1 MHKDQ
6 SAPMSNDEPN
16 IIKDRLAVDVRDL
29 AQDEVVEH
37 AGGDKLAEVVSQARS
52 PSAAMLRSDRE
63 IPLSSGL
70 GDLGGALGRV
80 LGQPLEPVSYQ
91 LRVRGG
97 PDPVWH
103 VRRVHFVEAISEP
116 YELSVDLITD
126 DTYVETDELLGAD
139 VELEL
144 ARNTFARSI
153 LGVVERVDFLGVASD
168 RLTVRLHIVPA
179 FKLLVQHVDTRIFQD
194 KAVPEIL
201 QEVLEPALAQYG
213 RKLDREKLNAKYL
226 VRDYCVQYGESDF
239 AFACRL
245 MEEEGI
251 SYIFEP
257 EGGDDDEGGVEK
269 MVLLDQDGDPNAD
282 FPEVEG
288 DTRDQIPIIAD
299 RAETADCESLRYL
312 EWYRPEQVT
321 KVSTRRFNWK
331 RPDPVAPP
339 VANQEQAD
347 ARGRTR
353 EVYVPDARRRIEDYQ
368 RKDSYRGTKV
378 AYDEDPLTMRRF
390 QMFTGLQSRGQGASN
405 VTCLRAGGVFEIAE
419 HPHGGVSFTRLLV
432 TRAVHFGDCP
442 DREIAAGGGG
452 VRYQNTFECIPA
464 TMPFRPTETTPKP
477 RVFGPQTATVTGP
490 KGEEVHTDV
499 HGRIKVS
506 FHWDRVLPLDDSSSC
521 WVRVAQMWA
530 GPGWGTWF
538 LPRIGME
545 VVVEFLDGNPD
556 RPLAVGCVYNG
567 RNGTPYPLPDEKTKS
582 TIKSNSSVGGEGFNE
597 LRFEDAKGA
606 EEIFMHAQRDQNEV
620 VLSNRTRL
628 VKGNEW
634 ISIGGNNKV
643 KIDGAPVHGEAQG
656 IVQGRETRID
666 GHEIL
671 ETTHTVHVR
680 APERI
685 VLEVPGSSIVIEPGS
700 ITFTAGDGASIR
712 LDEDVLAM
720 SKARS
725 SLELSEGIVES
736 TEGSMVMDAGD
747 VAMTGENEVIVK
759 GGIIHLN

>member
-1 MHKDQ
+1 M
-6 SAPMSNDEPN
+6 PTDEPK
-16 IIKDRLAVDVRDL
+16 IIDERNSVNVRELTEEKAHELAN
-29 AQDEVVEH
+29 E
-37 AGGDKLAEVVSQARS
+37 KLH
-52 PSAAMLRSDRE
+52 
-63 IPLSSGL
+63 GL
-70 GDLGGALGRV
+70 GGEPAERVAGAAKKAASTVQRAARAVPGLDGLASALGEV
-80 LGQPLEPVSYQ
+80 FGQPLDPVSYHLQ
-91 LRVRGG
+91 VRGG

-116 YELSVDLITD
+116 FELSVDLLTD
-126 DTYVETDELLGAD
+126 DVDLETDDLLGAD
-139 VELEL
+139 AELEYT
-144 ARNTFARSI
+144 RNTFARRI
-153 LGVVERVDFLGVASD
+153 LGIIERVDFLGIASD
-168 RLTVRLHIVPA
+168 RLSVRLHIVPA
-179 FKLLVQHVDTRIFQD
+179 FKLLVQQVDTRIFQD
-194 KAVPEIL
+194 KAVPDIL
-201 QEVLEPALAQYG
+201 KEVLEPGLAQYG
-213 RKLDREKLNAKYL
+213 RKLDRSKLNAKYL

-251 SYIFEP
+251 SYMFEP
-257 EGGDDDEGGVEK
+257 EGEDVEGGAEQL
-269 MVLLDQDGDPNAD
+269 VLLDQDGEANAD
-282 FPEVEG
+282 FPEIEG
-288 DTRDQIPIIAD
+288 DTRAQIPIIKD
-299 RAETADCESLRYL
+299 RPETADCESLRYL

-331 RPDPVAPP
+331 RPDPAAPP
-339 VANQEQAD
+339 SAEKKQDD

-368 RKDSYRGTKV
+368 KKDSYRGTK
-378 AYDEDPLTMRRF
+378 AGYDEEPLTVRRF
-390 QMFTGLQSRGQGASN
+390 QMVTGNQARGQGASN
-405 VTCLRAGGVFEIAE
+405 VTCLRAGGIFEIAE
-419 HPHGGVSFTRLLV
+419 HPHGGVAFTRLLV

-442 DREIAAGGGG
+442 DREMGAEGGGA
-452 VRYQNTFECIPA
+452 RYQNTFECIPA
-464 TMPFRPTETTPKP
+464 TTPFRPMETTPKP

-490 KGEEVHTDV
+490 KGEEIHTDV
-499 HGRIKVS
+499 HGRIKVL
-506 FHWDRVLPLDDSSSC
+506 FHWDRLSPQDDASSC
-521 WVRVAQMWA
+521 WVRVAQMWS

-545 VVVEFLDGNPD
+545 VVVEYLDGNPD
-556 RPLAVGCVYNG
+556 RPLVVGCVYNG

-582 TIKSNSSVGGEGFNE
+582 TIKSNSSLAGEGFNE
-597 LRFEDAKGA
+597 IRFEDAKGA

-620 VLSNRTRL
+620 VLNNRTRL

-634 ISIGGNNKV
+634 ITIEGNNSV
-643 KIDGAPVHGEAQG
+643 KIDGAPVYGDPQG

-700 ITFTAGDGASIR
+700 ITFVAGEGAMMR

-725 SLELSEGIVES
+725 SLELSEGIVEN
-736 TEGSMVMDAGD
+736 TDGSMVMDAGD
-747 VAMTGENEVIVK
+747 VTMIGESEVIVK
-759 GGIIHLN
+759 GGVIRLN

>member
-1 MHKDQ
+1 M
-6 SAPMSNDEPN
+6 PTDEPK
-16 IIKDRLAVDVRDL
+16 IIGERNALSVRELAEGEVLERAGDDAERVTKTAKRAGAA
-29 AQDEVVEH
+29 AQRVAKVGSAV
-37 AGGDKLAEVVSQARS
+37 AGGVGSL
-52 PSAAMLRSDRE
+52 
-63 IPLSSGL
+63 L
-70 GDLGGALGRV
+70 GEAF
-80 LGQPLEPVSYQ
+80 GQPLDPVSYHLQ
-91 LRVRGG
+91 VRGG
-97 PDPVWH
+97 PDVVWH

-116 YELSVDLITD
+116 YELSVDLLTD
-126 DTYVETDELLGAD
+126 DIDLETDDLLGAD
-139 VELEL
+139 AELEYT
-144 ARNTFARSI
+144 RNTFARRI
-153 LGVVERVDFLGVASD
+153 LGIIERVDFLGVASD
-168 RLTVRLHIVPA
+168 RLSVRLHIVPA
-179 FKLLVQHVDTRIFQD
+179 FKLLVQQVDTRIFQD

-201 QEVLEPALAQYG
+201 QEVLEPSLAQYG
-213 RKLDREKLNAKYL
+213 RKLDRSKLDAKYL

-251 SYIFEP
+251 AYMFEP
-257 EGGDDDEGGVEK
+257 EGEDVEGGVERL
-269 MVLLDQDGDPNAD
+269 VLLEQEGDANAD
-282 FPEVEG
+282 FPEIEG
-288 DTRDQIPIIAD
+288 DTRPQIPIIKD
-299 RAETADCESLRYL
+299 RPETADCESLRYL

-321 KVSTRRFNWK
+321 KLSTRRFNWK
-331 RPDPVAPP
+331 RPDPSAPP
-339 VANQEQAD
+339 SAEQKRED

-353 EVYVPDARRRIEDYQ
+353 EVYVPDTRRRIEDYQ
-368 RKDSYRGTKV
+368 KKDSYRGTK
-378 AYDEDPLTMRRF
+378 ASYDEDPLTVRRF
-390 QMFTGLQSRGQGASN
+390 QMFTGNQARGQGASN

-442 DREIAAGGGG
+442 DREMGADGGGA
-452 VRYQNTFECIPA
+452 RYQNTFECIPA
-464 TMPFRPTETTPKP
+464 TTPFRPMESMPKP

-490 KGEEVHTDV
+490 KGEEIHTDV

-506 FHWDRVLPLDDSSSC
+506 FHWDRVLPQDGGSSC

-530 GPGWGTWF
+530 GAGWGTWF

-556 RPLAVGCVYNG
+556 RPLVVGCVYNG

-597 LRFEDAKGA
+597 IRFEDAKGA

-620 VLSNRTRL
+620 VLNNRTRL
-628 VKGNEW
+628 VRGNEW
-634 ISIGGNNKV
+634 IKIEGNNSV
-643 KIDGAPVHGEAQG
+643 RIDGAPVHGDPQG

-671 ETTHTVHVR
+671 ETTHTVHVK

-700 ITFTAGDGASIR
+700 ITFVAGDGAMMR

-747 VAMTGENEVIVK
+747 VTMSGETKVVVK
-759 GGIIHLN
+759 GGTIYLN

>member
-1 MHKDQ
+1 MPTDDPK
-6 SAPMSNDEPN
+6 
-16 IIKDRLAVDVRDL
+16 IIGERNSLDVREL
-29 AQDEVVEH
+29 AESEVLERVGDDVERVAGAARRGAAAAQRAAQMASGL
-37 AGGDKLAEVVSQARS
+37 AGG
-52 PSAAMLRSDRE
+52 
-63 IPLSSGL
+63 L
-70 GDLGGALGRV
+70 GSALGEVFGR
-80 LGQPLEPVSYQ
+80 PLEPVSYE
-91 LRVRGG
+91 LKVRGG
-97 PDPVWH
+97 PDAVWH

-116 YELSVDLITD
+116 YELSVDLLVDDPYLETD
-126 DTYVETDELLGAD
+126 DLLGAD
-139 VELEL
+139 AELEYT
-144 ARNTFARSI
+144 RNTFARRI

-168 RLTVRLHIVPA
+168 RLSVRLHIVPA
-179 FKLLVQHVDTRIFQD
+179 FKLLVQQVDTRIFQD

-213 RKLDREKLNAKYL
+213 RKLDRSKLDAKYL

-251 SYIFEP
+251 AYMFEP
-257 EGGDDDEGGVEK
+257 EGEDGGVETL
-269 MVLLDQDGDPNAD
+269 VLLDQEGEANAD
-282 FPEVEG
+282 FPEIEG
-288 DTRDQIPIIAD
+288 DTRPQIPIIKD

-321 KVSTRRFNWK
+321 KLSTRRFNWK
-331 RPDPVAPP
+331 RPDPSAPP
-339 VANQEQAD
+339 SAEQERED

-368 RKDSYRGTKV
+368 KKDSYRGTK
-378 AYDEDPLTMRRF
+378 AEYDEEPLTMRRF
-390 QMFTGLQSRGQGASN
+390 QMFTESQARGQGASN

-419 HPHGGVSFTRLLV
+419 HPHAGVSFTRMLV

-442 DREIAAGGGG
+442 DREMGADGGGA
-452 VRYQNTFECIPA
+452 RYQNTFECIPA
-464 TMPFRPTETTPKP
+464 TTAFRPMEAMPKP

-490 KGEEVHTDV
+490 KGEEIHTDV

-506 FHWDRVLPLDDSSSC
+506 FHWDRVLPQDEGSSC

-556 RPLAVGCVYNG
+556 RPLVVGCVYNG

-582 TIKSNSSVGGEGFNE
+582 TIKSNSSVGGEGYNE
-597 LRFEDAKGA
+597 IRFEDAKGA
-606 EEIFMHAQRDQNEV
+606 EEIFVHAQRDQNEV
-620 VLSNRTRL
+620 VLRNHTRQ
-628 VKGNEW
+628 VGGNEW
-634 ISIGGNNKV
+634 VSIGGNHKV
-643 KIDGAPVHGEAQG
+643 QINGAPVHGDAEG
-656 IVQGRETRID
+656 VVKGRETKID

-671 ETTHTVHVR
+671 ETTKTVHVK

-700 ITFTAGDGASIR
+700 ITLTAGDGASIR
-712 LDEDVLAM
+712 LDEDLLAM

-725 SLELSEGIVES
+725 SLVLSEDILAN
-736 TEGSMVMDAGD
+736 TDASMVLDSGDAKI
-747 VAMTGENEVIVK
+747 TGEAQVMIK
-759 GGIIHLN
+759 GGKIYLN